1 MQLTMQGWLIL
12 GALLCLTVCAVGA
25 FVHWGLPWL
34 RGRKT
39 SQPAGR
45 DDIER
50 CLFEAEQH
58 FIKQHAYYGRER
70 AEEAL
75 QLLNQTRAIFNQLPL
90 QEKVNGKAD

>member
-12 GALLCLTVCAVGA
+12 GALLCFTVCAVGA

-50 CLFEAEQH
+50 CLFQAEQH
-58 FIKQHAYYGRER
+58 FIQQHGYYGRAK

-75 QLLNQTRAIFNQLPL
+75 NLLNETRSIFNQLPKH
-90 QEKVNGKAD
+90 EVSSGKAD